1 MTTGLRPAAPSA
13 VSRKKDTRLFV
24 PVREA
29 ADALGVSRSTVM
41 RANAKGQFPLVKI
54 LGTWRTP
61 RRFIDDFH
69 RAALHSKVIVLEE
82 YAAEW
87 MERNPVAEAVA

>member
-1 MTTGLRPAAPSA
+1 MTTGPRPAVPSA
-13 VSRKKDTRLFV
+13 PVRKKDTRLFV

-29 ADALGVSRSTVM
+29 ADALGVSRSTIM
-41 RANAKGQFPLVKI
+41 RANQKGQFPLVKI

-69 RAALHSKVIVLEE
+69 RTALHSKVVVLED

-87 MERNPVAEAVA
+87 MAANPITEAVA

>member
-1 MTTGLRPAAPSA
+1 MPTGLRPAALSA
-13 VSRKKDTRLFV
+13 GSSKKDTRLFV

-29 ADALGVSRSTVM
+29 ADALGVSRSTIM
-41 RANAKGQFPLVKI
+41 RANAKGQFPLVKV
-54 LGTWRTP
+54 LGTWRAP

-69 RAALHSKVIVLEE
+69 RAALHSRVVVLED

-87 MERNPVAEAVA
+87 MARNPAEAVA